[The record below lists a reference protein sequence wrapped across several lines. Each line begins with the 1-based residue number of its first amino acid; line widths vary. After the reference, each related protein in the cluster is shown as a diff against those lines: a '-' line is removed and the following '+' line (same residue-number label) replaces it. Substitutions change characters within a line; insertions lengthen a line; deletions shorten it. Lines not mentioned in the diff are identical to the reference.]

1 MSGAVVGQLPEF
13 PARAGHHRLDV
24 PACMLR
30 SARLDD
36 IPFLR
41 QLYRSFRENELALMP
56 WSPEVKEA
64 FLDQQFNLQHRYYI
78 ATFPQTDFLIIE
90 KDGISIGRLYL
101 NVRTDIWH
109 IIDIGFLPEWRG
121 LGLGT
126 ATLKTIQDAT
136 AASKSSG
143 ITLHVDRNNRRA
155 YQLYQVL
162 GFKAV
167 DATDTH
173 IGMEWSRH
181 QLPSDPRDSSSCIN

>member
-1 MSGAVVGQLPEF
+1 MSGAVVGPLPEF
-13 PARAGHHRLDV
+13 PARTDHHRLRV

-30 SARLDD
+30 PARLDD

-41 QLYRSFRENELALMP
+41 QLYRSFCETELALLP
-56 WSPEVKEA
+56 WSPEDKQA

-78 ATFPQTDFLIIE
+78 ATFPQTNFLIIE
-90 KDGISIGRLYL
+90 KDGISIGRLYI
-101 NVRTDIWH
+101 NVSTDIWH

-126 ATLKTIQDAT
+126 ATLKAIQDAT
-136 AASKSSG
+136 AAGKSSG

-155 YQLYQVL
+155 YELYQAF
-162 GFKAV
+162 GFKVV

-173 IGMEWSRH
+173 IGMEWR
-181 QLPSDPRDSSSCIN
+181 RR

>member
-1 MSGAVVGQLPEF
+1 MSGALVGPLPEF
-13 PARAGHHRLDV
+13 PARTGHHRLRV

-30 SARLDD
+30 PARLDD

-41 QLYRSFRENELALMP
+41 QLYRSFRENELALLP
-56 WSPEVKEA
+56 WSPEDKQA

-78 ATFPQTDFLIIE
+78 ATFPQTNFLIIE
-90 KDGISIGRLYL
+90 KDGISIGRLYI
-101 NVRTDIWH
+101 NVSTDIWH

-126 ATLKTIQDAT
+126 ATLKAIQDAMV
-136 AASKSSG
+136 AGKSSG

-155 YQLYQVL
+155 YELYQAF
-162 GFKAV
+162 GFKVV

-173 IGMEWSRH
+173 IGMEWR
-181 QLPSDPRDSSSCIN
+181 RR